1 MLHNIPAIL
10 PPEALFYM
18 AQMGH
23 GDMLVIGDSN
33 FPAQS
38 MGQRVIRCEGS
49 NASQILDAVVTLFP
63 LDTFV
68 EDRAVTMQVV
78 GAPDT
83 IPPAVAE
90 FQAIIDAK
98 GDNPAPIVSVE
109 RFAFYDRARAAFAV
123 IQTGEP
129 RPYGNIILTK
139 GIIV

>member
-10 PPEALFYM
+10 PPEALLYL

-23 GDMLVIGDSN
+23 GDMIVIADSN
-33 FPAQS
+33 FPAQT
-38 MGQRVIRCEGS
+38 MGKRVIRCEGS
-49 NASQILDAVVTLFP
+49 NATEILEAVVTLLP

-68 EDRAVTMQVV
+68 QDRAVTMQVV
-78 GAPDT
+78 GEPDT

-98 GDNPAPIVSVE
+98 ADNPAPIESIE
-109 RFAFYDRARAAFAV
+109 RFAFYDRAREAFAV